1 MRLYDGVVFVLGPA
15 FLLDFGVEVVV
26 PALPAL
32 FADAAGKTFGD
43 EAPVFGAVFLDQSQ
57 NQLILQLRLR

>member
-15 FLLDFGVEVVV
+15 FLLDFGIEVVV

-43 EAPVFGAVFLDQSQ
+43 EAPVFGTVL
-57 NQLILQLRLR
+57 